1 MIIYI
6 LPTSQE
12 IRGVPKNT
20 EKISKE
26 IFLPQS
32 MAKEKYNFSHFLF
45 SFFLP
50 GKRFMEEFFLR
61 SAVENGKYNIEEE
74 KEEIRHWRVE
84 G

>member
-12 IRGVPKNT
+12 IRVPKNT
-20 EKISKE
+20 QRYLRKF
-26 IFLPQS
+26 FLPQS
-32 MAKEKYNFSHFLF
+32 MVKEKYNFSHFLF
-45 SFFLP
+45 SFFAFARDLW
-50 GKRFMEEFFLR
+50 KNFFLR
-61 SAVENGKYNIEEE
+61 SAVENGKYNREEE